1 MKKIIKFVMLIVL
14 AILISCIFAC
24 VPVKSAEQ
32 GKFNDGLDKNK
43 YNYREF
49 VGREPAAQGLNLYFI
64 DLVAEPSYL
73 CAWHGGIFFNRQPIV
88 IKWEA
93 EIFGHQYNEPDYKA
107 AETWEHFVVGKRET
121 NKARVFHMT
130 RGIGHE
136 DGEFEYDSI
145 NAAIDTKTAWASFKL
160 TMVADQYS
168 GNRYIKSV
176 ATAYGYSEGKREE
189 ATVTS
194 TGWTR
199 FWVTERHYEK
209 NTPMAYL
216 LADCEDNG
224 NVIPRASYVN
234 IAFWAHL
241 NDTSTQKNGVS
252 KPGDDIGT
260 WESMGKVPEREGTPS
275 TPDPSVAKNNLN
287 NIGSSVNIESIGG
300 VSASSTAIATT
311 STTYVLKEVE
321 WYLQALE
328 EGKKLT
334 NDQCDALYNTSLAE
348 QEDQVAYELFK
359 VIEEYKKSNK
369 NDKEIISKLKESIK
383 KLIDDM
389 NKNAEK
395 NDKKEENQQN
405 TQDFGDMWEE
415 IGDDYEK
422 KIFDRTKQ
430 DEVTV
435 EYNATTQKYL
445 IGPFQIEYVE
455 KYTSDWSLASMTGDP
470 DLIVNKNGNAETIK
484 RSSGKWNFYYLN
496 GLRVDGIPGTGN
508 GQDKYGYNEYP
519 HNNEPF
525 YIQLDYEDGINAILG
540 LKLYFRYMQAEAE
553 WSKSEGEIENVNWE
567 GYYGSGLCSY
577 EDRDKLGLCDGGA
590 SDIQGVTHNDKEGGH
605 THWHGE
611 DSEGG
616 NHDIGRYDCGHA
628 TAHYK
633 CGGHS
638 CGGEN
643 CSGNHKCSGPIGCEG
658 HYTCDGHE
666 CGTNE
671 SWGARKCPHGY
682 YANHYSFINLWFS
695 GQFAGSCVP
704 IQFIGTCHW
713 AWRLYFDVDRKF
725 EWNIDITTGLAGDV
739 WLDIDAQKDEANANA
754 TDGDKESMEHGVD
767 NVLVTIKLYQDGA
780 EVGDAIFHDDEGKA
794 LSWPIITENGG
805 HYQVDRIEAPGRAGG
820 RNCYYVAQFEYDGQV
835 YESTVFLQNGGGDD
849 TADQYTKA
857 KGEGYFDKSMAVE
870 RSPERRTFDETFSQ
884 IKGDSEMNSDH
895 STTGTTSTGKQI
907 DYKGESEANGSASMI
922 KSEFISGATADHE
935 NMQSGW
941 EKTYYDRYCMKA
953 YTYYSKGTGITT
965 GANAADYQ
973 IYYPFD
979 DEGKSYTSGG
989 EIRYIMNKNRTGAS
1003 GGNRYID
1010 EYMLHINLGLRKRKE
1025 TDISLIK
1032 DLYKMSV
1039 VVNEQEIV
1047 QNFNCLVDSS
1057 KENGE
1062 SKIKYNG
1069 SFEAL
1074 KKELERRRAA
1084 GETSV
1089 NNLGLF
1095 STDVAY
1101 NATARYKNAIDKV
1114 QEIKSGT
1121 ELRVF
1126 ATYAIRIYNN
1136 SDTNDVQINELTD
1149 YYDDAYTVVDSENM
1163 IGMEEDGIYAK
1174 IVNDDMERNYKL
1186 VANKPYYRI
1195 LSTTEEYEDISWK
1208 PTKEENL
1215 KGIDDNHKGTLTW
1228 SRANDNAPGMQKSTT
1243 TSLENIKLKV
1253 NEYIEIFTTYEIDYE
1268 GYEKISDPDNDS
1280 DDIAQRGILYAND
1293 EKDNIAEISNYST
1306 FYSERDVEIDGSP
1319 INFYRAYEEGQNSGK
1334 IDKDSAP
1341 NNIIKGDITNI
1352 SNYEDDTCR
1361 ALPLKISL
1369 EAHERDMYG
1378 YVFEDMRTDNTSNGV
1393 KVKTGD
1399 GIYGGS
1405 DKLIPKVKVSMYEV
1419 ISLADINETNIKF
1432 NDLEYYYEVPLKYY
1446 NIGESSTTGIAT
1458 GDNSIVTSENPVS
1471 GKEGNYCIYGY
1482 LPGDYVLRFD
1492 YGTQTDSNKVIYS
1505 INEDGSEHP
1514 ENKAIIKYNGQD
1526 YENTSFLA
1534 DIKYSEDGKEYS
1546 AINDKFL
1553 NLRTEDMKTADGREN
1568 GIKAVTQK
1576 DDSPQYSVSRDNE
1589 ARRMVVDAYSRTI
1602 ENDRG
1607 EILRDRIDDNS
1618 QENGRYV
1625 EATAMFAETPIMQ
1638 IEINEPKKLNED
1650 DTDYK
1655 DDTKQLEPVKT
1666 IDNGI
1671 TTGDANKKINVT
1683 KQEYHI
1689 KNINLGLEERART
1702 DIRLEQYI
1710 EGIYLMKEDDVIFS
1724 ATLDEAGKVIT
1735 NNEDNSHLD
1744 KLTYLAHVEA
1754 DNSNQQGFY
1763 AISVEDDYLNGLSM
1777 SIEYKI
1783 KIINNSETDFTG
1795 DLSKYYVAK
1804 DIIEKAKFA
1813 PTTEAYTSDIAKLLE
1828 ENNETGMATNAT
1840 LKEILRLGQD
1850 SDATLSSLLSQSDK
1864 TNIGNGTISENDTL
1878 RPDIIVYGKYVGRFY
1893 YENEVDE
1900 APKAYVIKQYKWSDS
1915 PDVEITYQSDKIV
1928 KTTVDQLIDYIDPNA
1943 SYDLSTQ
1950 NFENYA
1956 WDLSGNIENTGERRT
1971 IPTLNEL
1978 VSESSYRT
1986 IVDNNGVSKSNIYD
2000 RKGNALVTDVS
2011 SNIVIAKNNKM
2022 TKFDT
2027 LSGNVAN
2034 SGSYLTE
2041 EINNNWV
2048 EYRDDYKQVKSK
2060 DNGALNIELE
2070 PQEYDRTNEKENS
2083 RVTMWIMTAKTT
2095 ASDTD
2100 ANNMKFD
2107 NLVEVLVYSNPTG
2120 RRDYYS
2126 VPGNAMALATQEDV
2140 GFWKAGYNSKKW
2152 WNANDSATSSD
2163 DKAFAELASE
2173 KWHLYPEDDAY
2184 APEFVTIIAPT
2195 GITLR
2200 EYVRNVIIPIAIL
2213 ITIIMIMLGIFG
2225 VKQIK
2230 IYKEHKAD
2238 K

>member
-24 VPVKSAEQ
+24 VPSQSKEKP
-32 GKFNDGLDKNK
+32 GEFTGLQTAASGQK
-43 YNYREF
+43 YFSN
-49 VGREPAAQGLNLYFI
+49 
-64 DLVAEPSYL
+64 LVAVPSYL
-73 CAWHGGIFFNRQPIV
+73 CAWHGRMFFNQKPIV
-88 IKWEA
+88 IDIDIRIFWVDHKLKYTVPIGEEQWGYFTTSPTHRA
-93 EIFGHQYNEPDYKA
+93 EFDETPFKITADKYKYIFVKRELN
-107 AETWEHFVVGKRET
+107 ETWEDITKVW
-121 NKARVFHMT
+121 
-130 RGIGHE
+130 
-136 DGEFEYDSI
+136 DSFGLELR
-145 NAAIDTKTAWASFKL
+145 AT
-160 TMVADQYS
+160 QYS
-168 GNRYIKSV
+168 GDRYITSEVIK
-176 ATAYGYSEGKREE
+176 YGEE
-189 ATVTS
+189 ARWASVTS
-194 TGWTR
+194 SGRTKYTPIE
-199 FWVTERHYEK
+199 THYDK
-209 NTPMAYL
+209 NNQMAYL
-216 LADCEDNG
+216 LPECVNNG
-224 NVIPRASYVN
+224 GVPPRGSYVN
-234 IAFWAHL
+234 IAFWKYL
-241 NDTSTQKNGVS
+241 NYPSTGTGNPYGPGGTPPPPTSTPSSSTIGDSLQSISSNSASELVIATNATDTTALDMEEYVKRLQNGETLTEDDCNS
-252 KPGDDIGT
+252 IYAAALAAGDDIQT
-260 WESMGKVPEREGTPS
+260 WEILDAINSYKSDNTNAQYIADLLSKMQ
-275 TPDPSVAKNNLN
+275 NLTTTMTSKA
-287 NIGSSVNIESIGG
+287 GADEKG
-300 VSASSTAIATT
+300 AS
-311 STTYVLKEVE
+311 
-321 WYLQALE
+321 
-328 EGKKLT
+328 
-334 NDQCDALYNTSLAE
+334 
-348 QEDQVAYELFK
+348 
-359 VIEEYKKSNK
+359 
-369 NDKEIISKLKESIK
+369 
-383 KLIDDM
+383 LIQ
-389 NKNAEK
+389 NAE
-395 NDKKEENQQN
+395 DFKK
-405 TQDFGDMWEE
+405 MW
-415 IGDDYEK
+415 DDINAAGGTYEDT
-422 KIFDRTKQ
+422 IEDLT
-430 DEVTV
+430 DISAVEV
-435 EYNATTQKYL
+435 EYNATTQKYM
-445 IGPFQIEYVE
+445 IGPFTI
-455 KYTSDWSLASMTGDP
+455 KYMERYTNDFDDGGIVLGGMAGDP
-470 DLIVNKNGNAETIK
+470 VLTVKEDTDEVTYPL
-484 RSSGKWNFYYLN
+484 SSGEWEFTYLAP
-496 GLRVDGIPGTGN
+496 RTAGIPRGTDPTYDN
-508 GQDKYGYNEYP
+508 YP
-519 HNNEPF
+519 HSEETF
-525 YIQLDYEDGINAILG
+525 YITLNYKDGRNAISG
-540 LKLYFRYMQAEAE
+540 LKVFFRYMQAEAY
-553 WSKSEGEIENVNWE
+553 WSKSKGEIEQVRWKANF
-567 GYYGSGLCSY
+567 GSGGCSAG
-577 EDRDKLGLCDGGA
+577 RCDGGYYDGA
-590 SDIQGVTHNDKEGGH
+590 GSRDLAECHSDNNAGGVTHY
-605 THWHGE
+605 HG
-611 DSEGG
+611 SGG
-616 NHDIGRYDCGHA
+616 NMGRDKGTCQRYETHKDCDH
-628 TAHYK
+628 T
-633 CGGHS
+633 CGTSCEENGCDHS
-638 CGGEN
+638 C
-643 CSGNHKCSGPIGCEG
+643 SGLGCGDDGWYECKG
-658 HYTCDGHE
+658 HVCKT
-666 CGTNE
+666 
-671 SWGARKCPHGY
+671 
-682 YANHYSFINLWFS
+682 YANPNWVQTYSGETQYGIPCEHGFYGCHYSTVYFYMT
-695 GQFAGSCVP
+695 GQYESSIE
-704 IQFIGTCHW
+704 IQYIATCHW
-713 AWRLYFDVDRKF
+713 AWRRYFDAEKEF
-725 EWNIDITTGLAGDV
+725 QWEIDLTTGLAGDV

-780 EVGDAIFHDDEGKA
+780 EVGDAIFHNGEGKA

-941 EKTYYDRYCMKA
+941 EKTYYDRYCIKA

-1084 GETSV
+1084 KETSV

-1101 NATARYKNAIDKV
+1101 NATSRYKNAIDKV

-1215 KGIDDNHKGTLTW
+1215 KGIADNHKGTLTW

-1268 GYEKISDPDNDS
+1268 GYERISDPDNDS

-1352 SNYEDDTCR
+1352 ANYEDDTCR
-1361 ALPLKISL
+1361 ALPLKVSL

-1505 INEDGSEHP
+1505 INEDGSEQP
-1514 ENKAIIKYNGQD
+1514 KNEAIIKYNGQD

-1534 DIKYSEDGKEYS
+1534 GIKYSEEGKEYS

-1553 NLRTEDMKTADGREN
+1553 NLRTEDMKTADGRDN

-1576 DDSPQYSVSRDNE
+1576 DNSPQYSVSRDNE

-1671 TTGDANKKINVT
+1671 TTGDANKKLNVT

-1710 EGIYLMKEDDVIFS
+1710 ESIYLLKEDDIIFS

-1735 NNEDNSHLD
+1735 NNEDNRHLD